1 MEYGIKDK
9 QYFVS
14 CQDQRC
20 EDIFLDLYVDSG
32 FAQMKVSESITFLP
46 IKTNSSEHIEYSYNE
61 MCKTEYVHSNALDSS
76 HTSPAFSSCN
86 NINSTRPLL
95 YVSIDKPL
103 SETIGQLRVFNVKNI
118 TEGRKWLFEYDL
130 KMFILIPKWCIFSWF
145 LLAVQFLHIFWYVF
159 RLYTRSTLSL
169 HLILHRER
177 LRGSLQEQFHTSSI
191 RL

>member
-46 IKTNSSEHIEYSYNE
+46 IKSNSSEHIEYHYSE
-61 MCKTEYVHSNALDSS
+61 MCKTEYVHGNASDSS
-76 HTSPAFSSCN
+76 HASPAFGSCN
-86 NINSTRPLL
+86 NINSTRPHL

-118 TEGRKWLFEYDL
+118 TEGRK
-130 KMFILIPKWCIFSWF
+130 
-145 LLAVQFLHIFWYVF
+145 
-159 RLYTRSTLSL
+159 
-169 HLILHRER
+169 
-177 LRGSLQEQFHTSSI
+177 
-191 RL
+191 